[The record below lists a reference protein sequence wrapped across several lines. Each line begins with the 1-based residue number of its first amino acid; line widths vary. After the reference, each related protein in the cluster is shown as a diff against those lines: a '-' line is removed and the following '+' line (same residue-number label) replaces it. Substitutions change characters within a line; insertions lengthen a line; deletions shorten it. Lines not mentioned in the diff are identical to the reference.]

1 MATHYDNLK
10 KFDHFEIFDKS
21 GKKLIQFKQQYTSDK
36 VIAISDFDGTFVL
49 CNYYGATFTIYR
61 PPDFR
66 PYYVHLNRKYG
77 KPFLGSSIANQWLNI
92 TQDGKTIFSTV
103 SSDRE
108 NSVTHFGAAVFSY
121 NLDGKKLWE
130 FQLPIFELRSIGNSS
145 AHLSIDGSYTFI
157 TATYNPRYN
166 DKELNLISHLV
177 NIDGKRI
184 RSYEGLSFNEE
195 NSFTWNYEED
205 LVTIMRPGGNKYRM
219 KGQLDIRLSD
229 GEVLNMK
236 KKYYK

>member
-1 MATHYDNLK
+1 M
-10 KFDHFEIFDKS
+10 
-21 GKKLIQFKQQYTSDK
+21 
-36 VIAISDFDGTFVL
+36 
-49 CNYYGATFTIYR
+49 
-61 PPDFR
+61 
-66 PYYVHLNRKYG
+66 
-77 KPFLGSSIANQWLNI
+77 
-92 TQDGKTIFSTV
+92 
-103 SSDRE
+103 
-108 NSVTHFGAAVFSY
+108 
-121 NLDGKKLWE
+121 
-130 FQLPIFELRSIGNSS
+130 
-145 AHLSIDGSYTFI
+145 
-157 TATYNPRYN
+157 
-166 DKELNLISHLV
+166 NLISHLV